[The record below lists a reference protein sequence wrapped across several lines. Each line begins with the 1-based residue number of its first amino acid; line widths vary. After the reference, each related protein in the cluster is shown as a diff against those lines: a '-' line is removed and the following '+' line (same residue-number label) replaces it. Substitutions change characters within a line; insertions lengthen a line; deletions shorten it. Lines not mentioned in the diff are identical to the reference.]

1 MAETK
6 ITRENLVEK
15 YRNAVKN
22 LEELKNK
29 KYTYKTSRACQP
41 FAEVSKLSL
50 KDCVQ
55 AYATVHDGTRNI
67 ENAMSILGIT
77 NEDLKSD
84 ERKYLGHTVADWDA
98 DFKTRVEQIKDAEK
112 KAKYEKVIALFIKNF
127 SDEDRFAIEMAEA
140 DSLGIDL

>member
-29 KYTYKTSRACQP
+29 KYKYNTKRACQP
-41 FAEVSKLSL
+41 FGEVSTLSL

-67 ENAMSILGIT
+67 ENAMSVLGIT

-84 ERKYLGHTVADWDA
+84 ERKYLGHTVSEWDE
-98 DFKTRVEQIKDAEK
+98 DFKTRVEQIKDTEK
-112 KAKYEKVIALFIKNF
+112 RKKYEKVIELFTKNF
-127 SDEDRFAIEMAEA
+127 SEDDRFAIEMAEA
-140 DSLGIDL
+140 DSLGVDL

>member
-1 MAETK
+1 MTETK

-22 LEELKNK
+22 LEILKNK
-29 KYTYKTSRACQP
+29 KYNYKTNRACQP
-41 FAEVSKLSL
+41 FAEVSKLSI

-55 AYATVHDGTRNI
+55 AYATVHDGMRNI
-67 ENAMSILGIT
+67 ENAMSVLGIT

-84 ERKYLGHTVADWDA
+84 ERKYLGHTVADWDE

-112 KAKYEKVIALFIKNF
+112 KATYEKVIELFTKNF
-127 SDEDRFAIEMAEA
+127 SDDDRFAIEMAEA
-140 DSLGIDL
+140 ESLGVEL